1 MSPPTATVAKVVSR
15 SPAANVLQARAL
27 QCSFSS
33 VFHLKKAG
41 MEYKKVKFVE
51 NMFAGAVGGPL
62 AVMAITGLVA
72 MDQKDRV

>member
-1 MSPPTATVAKVVSR
+1 
-15 SPAANVLQARAL
+15 
-27 QCSFSS
+27 
-33 VFHLKKAG
+33 